1 MIISLTSISA
11 ILIVV
16 ICLSTTNT
24 TPANG
29 SLVKNVKNDTSLKN
43 LMALLISNGGSVNNN
58 NTNINTDSTTR
69 ASAASHQQQQQQNKQ
84 SALSIVG
91 SMRENGNNLTATA
104 RPPLNAN
111 STYFTFTKNRSEVS
125 TPENNSHTNE
135 YGKGIKIALINPS
148 FTSAAYNN
156 SYYNFYEKYA
166 NTPSREN
173 VTSDP
178 NLLSSGVSSN
188 QKELSSA
195 SGMVYLLKNIK
206 WLTSQ
211 SNITLLTDANVDNGN
226 IFNKNNNSSSSN
238 LSYVSN
244 SSNRNSS
251 SNAYDLI
258 ILGHQE
264 YVTQQEYDNLK
275 HFVANGGT
283 MIILDGNV
291 FYAEVKYE
299 KSTHTVTL
307 VNGHSWAFN
316 GKSAWRSVGERWAKE
331 TSEWVGSNYLCYSCD
346 IRFTNNP
353 FEYTHHEEQYITNP
367 HDIILM
373 NYNASLSNYPLS
385 IRPVIATYELN
396 YQKGKVISLGI
407 YSEDIIGNGRFDRYF
422 DSLLLQYASK
432 VRD

>member
-1 MIISLTSISA
+1 M
-11 ILIVV
+11 
-16 ICLSTTNT
+16 
-24 TPANG
+24 
-29 SLVKNVKNDTSLKN
+29 
-43 LMALLISNGGSVNNN
+43 
-58 NTNINTDSTTR
+58 
-69 ASAASHQQQQQQNKQ
+69 
-84 SALSIVG
+84 
-91 SMRENGNNLTATA
+91 
-104 RPPLNAN
+104 
-111 STYFTFTKNRSEVS
+111 
-125 TPENNSHTNE
+125 
-135 YGKGIKIALINPS
+135 
-148 FTSAAYNN
+148 
-156 SYYNFYEKYA
+156 
-166 NTPSREN
+166 
-173 VTSDP
+173 
-178 NLLSSGVSSN
+178 SSGVSSN

-206 WLTSQ
+206 WLTSR

-226 IFNKNNNSSSSN
+226 IFNTNSSNDVGNNSSSS
-238 LSYVSN
+238 
-244 SSNRNSS
+244 RNNS

-291 FYAEVKYE
+291 FYTEVKYD
-299 KSTHTVTL
+299 KNTHTVTL
-307 VNGHSWAFN
+307 VKGHSWAFN

-353 FEYTHHEEQYITNP
+353 FEYRHHEEQYITNP

-373 NYNASLSNYPLS
+373 NYNASLSNYHLP

-422 DSLLLQYASK
+422 DSILLSTLQ
-432 VRD
+432 R